1 MAGRATRT
9 VARGFAPIA
18 ANLTPLI
25 DLSFL
30 LVIFFVLVLRIS
42 GAERVPLE
50 LPTPEE
56 SVSELPNDDRR
67 TVVSVVPDASDPSR
81 ATIQAGG
88 RLFTLD
94 PEGLD
99 EFRGFVAA
107 ARAAAPEAF
116 LNVRAD
122 AALPYSAVR
131 PVLEAI
137 ADSGGAPPKVQL
149 VVRREGRP

>member
-1 MAGRATRT
+1 MAGRASRT

-42 GAERVPLE
+42 GAERVPLT
-50 LPTPEE
+50 LPSPEE
-56 SVSELPNDDRR
+56 PVSERPADDRR
-67 TVVSVVPDASDPSR
+67 VVVSVVPDSSDPTR
-81 ATIQAGG
+81 ATVQAGG

-94 PEGLD
+94 SEGLA
-99 EFRGFVAA
+99 EFVAFVAA
-107 ARAAAPEAF
+107 ARAAAPDSF
-116 LNVRAD
+116 INVRAD
-122 AALPYSAVR
+122 AALPYSTVR

-137 ADSGGAPPKVQL
+137 ADSGGPPPKVQL
-149 VVRREGRP
+149 VVRTEGRS

>member
-1 MAGRATRT
+1 MAGRDARK
-9 VARGFAPIA
+9 VARGFAPIS

-50 LPTPEE
+50 LPTPEDP
-56 SVSELPNDDRR
+56 VSELPEDDRR
-67 TVVSVVPDASDPSR
+67 TVVSVVPDASDPTR

-94 PEGLD
+94 EEGLD
-99 EFRGFVAA
+99 EFLAFVAT
-107 ARAAAPEAF
+107 ARAAAPDAF

-122 AALPYSAVR
+122 ASLPYSAVR

-137 ADSGGAPPKVQL
+137 ADSGGTPPKVQL
-149 VVRREGRP
+149 VVRREASR

>member
-1 MAGRATRT
+1 VDGRASRK
-9 VARGFAPIA
+9 VARGFAPIS

-42 GAERVPLE
+42 GAERVPID
-50 LPTPEE
+50 LPEPEE
-56 SVSELPNDDRR
+56 PVSERPDDDRR
-67 TVVSVVPDASDPSR
+67 VVVSVVPDASDPSR
-81 ATIQAGG
+81 ATVQAGG

-94 PEGLD
+94 DEGLD
-99 EFRGFVAA
+99 EFLAFVAT
-107 ARAAAPEAF
+107 AREAAPDSF
-116 LNVRAD
+116 VNVRAD
-122 AALPYSAVR
+122 ASLPYSTVR

-149 VVRREGRP
+149 VVRRGSGS

>member
-1 MAGRATRT
+1 MTGRDARK
-9 VARGFAPIA
+9 VARGFAPIS

-42 GAERVPLE
+42 SAERVPLE
-50 LPTPEE
+50 LPSPEE
-56 SVSELPNDDRR
+56 SVSKLPDDDRR
-67 TVVSVVPDASDPSR
+67 TVVSVVPDPSDPSR

-94 PEGLD
+94 EGGLAEFLD
-99 EFRGFVAA
+99 FVAT
-107 ARAAAPEAF
+107 ARAASPDTL

-122 AALPYSAVR
+122 ASLPYSAVR

-137 ADSGGAPPKVQL
+137 ADSGVTPPKVQL
-149 VVRREGRP
+149 VVRRETPR

>member
-1 MAGRATRT
+1 MERRAART
-9 VARGFAPIA
+9 TNRGFATIQ

-30 LVIFFVLVLRIS
+30 LVIFFVLVIRIS
-42 GAERVPLE
+42 SAERVPLE

-56 SVSELPNDDRR
+56 PVSELPDNDRR
-67 TVVSVVPDASDPSR
+67 VVVSVVPDASDPTR

-88 RLFTLD
+88 RLFTTD
-94 PEGLD
+94 DGGLD
-99 EFRGFVAA
+99 EFLAFVAA
-107 ARAAAPEAF
+107 ARAAAPDSF

-122 AALPYSAVR
+122 ASLPYATVR

-137 ADSGGAPPKVQL
+137 ADSGGTPPKVQL
-149 VVRREGRP
+149 VVRREGGS

>member
-1 MAGRATRT
+1 MAGRASRS
-9 VARGFAPIA
+9 AGRGFAGIQ

-25 DLSFL
+25 DLTFL

-42 GAERVPLE
+42 GAERIPLA
-50 LPTPEE
+50 LPEPEE
-56 SVSELPNDDRR
+56 PVSEVPQDERR
-67 TVVSVVPDASDPSR
+67 IVVSVVPDAADPTR

-94 PEGLD
+94 PEGID
-99 EFRGFVAA
+99 EFLAFTAT
-107 ARAAAPEAF
+107 ARAAAPDSF

-122 AALPYSAVR
+122 ASLPYSTVR

-137 ADSGGAPPKVQL
+137 ADSGGTPPKVQL
-149 VVRREGRP
+149 VVRRGGGS